1 MNFLKKIFQH
11 KAAIFFQLIML
22 IAINWAAS
30 VWHSRIDLT
39 NEKRF
44 TLSEPAKKVLSGIKE
59 PITIDVFLKGN
70 YPSGFKKLAV
80 STEEMLKEFKEIA
93 GSRFQYNFISPDEIV
108 PGSGVSYG
116 DTLMATGLYPINLTS
131 QVKQGQQ
138 QQYVY
143 PFALVH
149 YKEKT
154 VPVVLYKGKTPLINF
169 QEINSAEA
177 LLEYNLAN
185 AIAKITA
192 TQKPAVAYATGNGEP
207 MDYRT
212 YDLAEN
218 VLNPGYEWR
227 PFDLN
232 GAGPVPVFV
241 KVLLIVKPTIP
252 FSEEAKLK
260 IDQYVMNG
268 GKLLLFIDR
277 LNAEMDSLQVKNE
290 VIAYDR
296 DLKLNDLLF
305 KYGARINADLVM
317 DLHSDVLPFDVN
329 GDGQFTLLPWN
340 YFPLLETKSNHVIN
354 KNLGFVASRFANS
367 IDTIMA
373 EGIKKTV
380 LLSSSGNARSIAT
393 PALISG
399 KENVYKPEEEKFKT
413 ANIPIAV
420 LLEGKFQ
427 SYFKNR
433 LSANLNDSLKAY
445 GENFLPAN
453 IKDNKMI
460 VVADADIVMNSI
472 VKGEPIPMGMNAYTY
487 GTQREFPFANK
498 DFVEN
503 CLDYLV
509 NIDGLSQAKSKDYV
523 VRLLDKQKVTEQE
536 MFWRIINIIIPILV
550 IILFGLFFQWR
561 RKRKYTKRL

>member
-1 MNFLKKIFQH
+1 MIYFKKIFQS
-11 KAAIFFQLIML
+11 KAAIFILFIFL

-30 VWHSRIDLT
+30 VWHIRIDLT

-44 TLSEPAKKVLSGIKE
+44 TLSEPTKKLLSGIKE
-59 PITIDVFLKGN
+59 PVTVDVFLKGN
-70 YPSGFKKLAV
+70 YPSGFKKLAS
-80 STEEMLKEFKEIA
+80 STEDMLSEFKEIS
-93 GSRFQYNFISPDEIV
+93 GGKFQYNFISPDDIV

-116 DTLMATGLYPINLTS
+116 DTLMAAGLYPINLTS

-149 YKEKT
+149 YQEKT
-154 VPVVLYKGKTPLINF
+154 VPIVLYKGKTPLINF
-169 QEINSAEA
+169 QELNSAEA
-177 LLEYNLAN
+177 LLEYNLAL
-185 AIAKITA
+185 AISRIMA
-192 TQKPAVAYATGNGEP
+192 TDNPALAYATGNGEP

-227 PFDLN
+227 PYDLN
-232 GAGPVPVFV
+232 SAGPIPVFV
-241 KVLLIVKPTIP
+241 KVLLMVKPTIS

-277 LNAEMDSLQVKNE
+277 LNAEMDSLKVKNE
-290 VIAYDR
+290 VVAYDR

-317 DLHSDVLPFDVN
+317 DLQCDFLPFDVN
-329 GDGQFTLLPWN
+329 GNGQFDLLPWN
-340 YFPLLETKSNHVIN
+340 YFPVLETKSNHIIN
-354 KNLGFVASRFANS
+354 KNLGFVAARFANS
-367 IDTIMA
+367 IDTIAA
-373 EGIKKTV
+373 EGIKKTI
-380 LLSSSGNARSIAT
+380 LLSSSSNARKMAT

-399 KENVYKPEEEKFKT
+399 KENVNAPEDEKFKT
-413 ANIPIAV
+413 ADIPVAV
-420 LLEGKFQ
+420 LLEGRFQ
-427 SYFKNR
+427 SFFKNR
-433 LSANLNDSLKAY
+433 LSTDLNDSLAAY
-445 GENFLPAN
+445 NETFLTQST
-453 IKDNKMI
+453 KDNKII
-460 VVADADIVMNSI
+460 VVADADIVLNSV
-472 VKGEPIPMGMNAYTY
+472 VKSSPIPMGMNAYTY

-498 DFVEN
+498 DFIEN

-509 NIDGLSQAKSKDYV
+509 NKEGLSQVKAKDYV

-536 MFWRIINIIIPILV
+536 SFWRIINIVIPALV

-561 RKRKYTKRL
+561 RKRKFTKRL

>member
-1 MNFLKKIFQH
+1 IL
-11 KAAIFFQLIML
+11 L

-44 TLSEPAKKVLSGIKE
+44 TLSEPSKKLLYGIKE

-70 YPSGFKKLAV
+70 YPSGFKKLSV
-80 STEEMLKEFKEIA
+80 STEEILNEFKEIA

-154 VPVVLYKGKTPLINF
+154 VPVVLYKGKTPLINS
-169 QEINSAEA
+169 QELNSAEA

-185 AIAKITA
+185 AIAKIT
-192 TQKPAVAYATGNGEP
+192 TTNKPAVAYATGNGEP

-218 VLNPGYEWR
+218 VLNIDYEWR

-241 KVLLIVKPTIP
+241 KVLLIVKQTIP
-252 FSEEAKLK
+252 FSEDAKLK

-317 DLHSDVLPFDVN
+317 DLQCDFLPFDVN
-329 GDGQFTLLPWN
+329 GNGQFDLLPWN

-354 KNLGFVASRFANS
+354 KNLGFVAARFANS
-367 IDTIMA
+367 IDTIAA
-373 EGIKKTV
+373 EGITKTM
-380 LLSSSGNARSIAT
+380 LLSSSANARKIAS

-399 KENVYKPEEEKFKT
+399 KENVNAPEDEKFKT
-413 ANIPIAV
+413 SDIPVAV

-445 GENFLPAN
+445 GENFLPGN

-498 DFVEN
+498 DFVKN

-509 NIDGLSQAKSKDYV
+509 NFDGLAQAKSKDYV
-523 VRLLDKQKVTEQE
+523 VRLLDKQKVIDQE
-536 MFWRIINIIIPILV
+536 MFWRIINIVIPILV
-550 IILFGLFFQWR
+550 IILFGLFFQWS
-561 RKRKYTKRL
+561 RKKKYTKRL